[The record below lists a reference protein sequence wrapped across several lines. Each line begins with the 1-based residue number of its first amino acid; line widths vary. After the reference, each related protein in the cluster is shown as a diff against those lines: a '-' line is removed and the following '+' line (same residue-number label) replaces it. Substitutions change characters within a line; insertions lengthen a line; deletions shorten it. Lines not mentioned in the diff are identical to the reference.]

1 MKLVL
6 TILVIFLSVNL
17 FSCHSRSYI
26 DPSISTQS
34 FDYTCFDES
43 FSNNSDTIKQFTH
56 QYLNRRMISGLS
68 LDADVGMVLDISE
81 NGVYGLTVIYKELG
95 VTTNE
100 NGLHR
105 TVYIL
110 ADYHSD
116 DKTIHDSYLAVEIN
130 EGVLFWDFGN
140 YSLDESLYLC
150 DVDGDGLEE
159 IVVQQLVDELGGA
172 GQYSS
177 RIFKVLGE
185 DILEIFDYRT
195 FDSYGNYVGSFDT
208 GYYSLLRDN
217 YLVEILNRYTNYSEI
232 LDFSTKKEW
241 LEGYYTEEGS
251 VVSNKDI
258 IECSC
263 FFEFKPKDVDND
275 GVFEIEC
282 LQTVR
287 SMTYNGYSIIGN
299 VKSILKYRPSANI
312 FEVIEALFYCS

>member
-1 MKLVL
+1 MKLIL
-6 TILVIFLSVNL
+6 IILVFFMSINL
-17 FSCHSRSYI
+17 FSCDSKLYS

-34 FDYTCFDES
+34 FDYSCFDES
-43 FSNNSDTIKQFTH
+43 ISNSSYTIKPFTH

-68 LDADVGMVLDISE
+68 LDVDVGTMLDIPE
-81 NGVYGLTVIYKELG
+81 NGVYGLKVIYKESG
-95 VTTNE
+95 VIANE

-105 TVYIL
+105 PVYIL
-110 ADYHSD
+110 ADYRSD
-116 DKTIHDSYLAVEIN
+116 DKSIHDSYLAVEIK

-159 IVVQQLVDELGGA
+159 IIVQQLVDEFGGA

-177 RIFKVLGE
+177 RIFKVFGE

-195 FDSYGNYVGSFDT
+195 FDSDGNYIGSFDT
-208 GYYSLLRDN
+208 GYYSILRDN

-232 LDFSTKKEW
+232 LDFNTKKEW

-251 VVSNKDI
+251 VISNKDI

-263 FFEFKPKDVDND
+263 CFEFKPTDVDND

-287 SMTYNGYSIIGN
+287 SMTFNGYSTIGN
-299 VKSILKYRPSANI
+299 VKSILKYNSSANA
-312 FEVIEALFYCS
+312 FKVIESLFYCN